1 MWEIREI
8 NNNNEIVQLSKLLEN
23 LKSQILSKN
32 IDQNQQWDLNN
43 IKDAINDL
51 EKNITPQNVLSELK
65 DKIKTPEI
73 SQEIAKI
80 ERVIQQKENT
90 EKNQEVDLVQKD
102 LTKLRKKIH
111 LDTEIENMNESEI
124 TKLANHAFWKRLIP
138 NSIFSKIIRQSSR
151 TFTAHV
157 FFEMLKMC
165 VLQDL
170 KISKKNVF

>member
-124 TKLANHAFWKRLIP
+124 TKLANQGRKTEA
-138 NSIFSKIIRQSSR
+138 
-151 TFTAHV
+151 
-157 FFEMLKMC
+157 
-165 VLQDL
+165 QDVQNMTDEL
-170 KISKKNVF
+170 ETSTNPILAWFAKKANKKT